1 MIQVNYEEYKLL
13 AKQISYNTDLEV
25 YRYSRLSM
33 KLIFTLKKNHFEM
46 MRYRYR
52 KHLLPDMARD

>member
-1 MIQVNYEEYKLL
+1 MKS
-13 AKQISYNTDLEV
+13 ISCSQNRSHITLIWKSIDTAV
-25 YRYSRLSM
+25 SQM